1 MKKLIILSIGLL
13 LMASCKKECST
24 KGALDVTVSKD
35 QNYKVLTQFG
45 GKEYEPMYEVA
56 SKNLVLTTHEVPFGN
71 YQFLFI
77 GTDGHSLGYI
87 TVTINECKEE
97 FVW

>member
-24 KGALDVTVSKD
+24 KGALELTVTKE
-35 QNYKVLTQFG
+35 QNYKVLTQLD

-56 SKNLVLTTHEVPFGN
+56 SKNRVVTTHELPFGN

-77 GTDGHSLGYI
+77 GTDGRALGYI
-87 TVTINECKEE
+87 PVTINECKEE
-97 FVW
+97 YMW